1 MIIRSEPL
9 QKTSKK
15 HIFWFS
21 IISLSQWSTIFMFEC
36 FWWREKQKNIISQN
50 AYFWKFIQAQSFL
63 YTFHEKMRIIWN
75 IWKQESSFVVRN
87 PNIQNW
93 FRIIKYWWFLLR
105 SMLYFIVILILY
117 VLRLYYAE
125 FFSSNNVKSLV
136 ETNRCVNNSP
146 NRKINDSW
154 GIEMFPN

>member
-1 MIIRSEPL
+1 M
-9 QKTSKK
+9 
-15 HIFWFS
+15 
-21 IISLSQWSTIFMFEC
+21 SQWSTIFMFEC

-105 SMLYFIVILILY
+105 SMLYLIVILILY

-136 ETNRCVNNSP
+136 ETNLTYVSKNNFNYSIP
-146 NRKINDSW
+146 KKWIWLHHFINEES
-154 GIEMFPN
+154 FLSLKSRFFQ